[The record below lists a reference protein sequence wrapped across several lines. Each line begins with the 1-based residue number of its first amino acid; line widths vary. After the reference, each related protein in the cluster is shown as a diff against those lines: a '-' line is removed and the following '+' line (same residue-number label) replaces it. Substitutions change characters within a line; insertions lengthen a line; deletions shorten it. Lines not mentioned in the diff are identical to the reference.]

1 MKLPENFSFNQ
12 QNLEDFQNCRRL
24 FYLRHILNQD
34 WPALE
39 TEPVREHE
47 ELMHLGEQFHRLVY
61 QQGIGIPAEVLNDS
75 VADPVLDSWRQEFE
89 KLKVDSL
96 SGQKY
101 YEKLITVPF
110 ASHRLLAKYDL
121 LIYTPENHALIFD
134 WKTSQREPQRKWM
147 IGRMQTLVYPLVL
160 ALKKEAPLVQPADI
174 EMTYWY
180 PAFPASSITFMHSAD
195 QFEAGREKIA
205 GLISEIE
212 SLDPDKFEM
221 TNNVKRCEYCRY
233 RSLCGRGQKA
243 GDFRTREGDE
253 DSSSPFDIDFD
264 ELPTGE

>member
-1 MKLPENFSFNQ
+1 
-12 QNLEDFQNCRRL
+12 
-24 FYLRHILNQD
+24 
-34 WPALE
+34 
-39 TEPVREHE
+39 
-47 ELMHLGEQFHRLVY
+47 
-61 QQGIGIPAEVLNDS
+61 
-75 VADPVLDSWRQEFE
+75 
-89 KLKVDSL
+89 
-96 SGQKY
+96 
-101 YEKLITVPF
+101 
-110 ASHRLLAKYDL
+110 
-121 LIYTPENHALIFD
+121 
-134 WKTSQREPQRKWM
+134 
-147 IGRMQTLVYPLVL
+147 
-160 ALKKEAPLVQPADI
+160 
-174 EMTYWY
+174 
-180 PAFPASSITFMHSAD
+180 MHSAD